1 MRRIWLALGATLA
14 VALPAAITTA
24 AGAALAAPAP
34 RSAVPGAHPAAPG
47 HAAVRHG
54 ATAAGGT
61 ELWRARFGK
70 PPNSLGYPGSA
81 AVSPDGSRVYVAGT
95 SAVAYDAAT
104 GAQRWGASSGLTRG
118 GYLAVSPDGSR
129 VFVAGSSANGAGPL
143 RYTTRAFNAATGAVL
158 WTALDH
164 GPGTGDD
171 QARSAA
177 VSPDGSRVFVTGSS
191 ADPQGS
197 LRYTTIAYDA
207 ATGARRWVARYSLR
221 HLRAEAASVAVSPD
235 GTQVF
240 VTGSSV
246 GRFGNPQF
254 ATVSYDAAT
263 GATRW
268 VARYS
273 TLPGRIAAATA
284 VAVSPDGSTVYAG
297 GTARTRRGQV
307 SPQNIAVVAYH
318 AATGATRWAALYP
331 GSASPPPVFGSNAQA
346 MALSPDGSGVFVAGQ
361 AMVQNTAIYNTVAV
375 DAATGAL
382 RWASQAPLNG
392 FGLPF
397 GIAASNSGV
406 FVTGRTSDGPP
417 GGATAYATVAY
428 DSATGAERW
437 TRLYTGSVPGFTQA
451 TGVAVSP
458 DGTRV
463 FVTGGATGPN
473 GQPQINYT
481 TLAYSP

>member
-1 MRRIWLALGATLA
+1 
-14 VALPAAITTA
+14 
-24 AGAALAAPAP
+24 P
-34 RSAVPGAHPAAPG
+34 R
-47 HAAVRHG
+47 
-54 ATAAGGT
+54 
-61 ELWRARFGK
+61 
-70 PPNSLGYPGSA
+70 
-81 AVSPDGSRVYVAGT
+81 
-95 SAVAYDAAT
+95 
-104 GAQRWGASSGLTRG
+104 
-118 GYLAVSPDGSR
+118 
-129 VFVAGSSANGAGPL
+129 
-143 RYTTRAFNAATGAVL
+143 
-158 WTALDH
+158 
-164 GPGTGDD
+164 
-171 QARSAA
+171 
-177 VSPDGSRVFVTGSS
+177 
-191 ADPQGS
+191 GS

-235 GTQVF
+235 GTRVF

-297 GTARTRRGQV
+297 GTARTRRG
-307 SPQNIAVVAYH
+307 PGFPPNHPGGPHPAPPPAPH
-318 AATGATRWAALYP
+318 PAAPGARRWAALSP
-331 GSASPPPVFGSNAQA
+331 GPASPPPVFGSNAQA

-397 GIAASNSGV
+397 GI
-406 FVTGRTSDGPP
+406 
-417 GGATAYATVAY
+417 
-428 DSATGAERW
+428 
-437 TRLYTGSVPGFTQA
+437 
-451 TGVAVSP
+451 
-458 DGTRV
+458 
-463 FVTGGATGPN
+463 
-473 GQPQINYT
+473 
-481 TLAYSP
+481 